1 MEFLATLK
9 NLDPFQMPE
18 KHWAKV
24 KKNYLSDKDFEPNYL
39 REKVSV
45 AIATLADYVIN
56 MEIFYT
62 RKKEVDPKEK
72 ARDEMVAKLNEVESV
87 LEKKQAT
94 LREIKNTVAEL
105 SRNLDASTKKAQSL
119 TDQQERAK
127 KQLERAEKLLSGLG
141 EESERWKIISA
152 DLKLDLYNLVGNML
166 LASAG
171 VSYIAPFTAEYRKE
185 LLNKWSDRLKELNIP
200 IGDKPTIEKLLGD
213 PIQIREWQNFGLPAD
228 ELSVENAIIM
238 TNCRRWPLMIDP
250 QSQANKWI
258 KNMKADQN
266 LVKIKLTQGNF
277 ARYLE
282 NAIRFGNPVL
292 LENVEET
299 LDPVLEPVLQKQVV
313 KKGAQY
319 LIKLGDQEIQYNQEF
334 RFYITTKMPNPHYV
348 PEITIKVTLINFN
361 VTPTGLDEQLLIE
374 VFKNEKPELEEQRD
388 TLVVQISD
396 DSKQL
401 VDLQDKILRQIAEV
415 QGNILDDEEII
426 ITLGTSRI
434 TSETVNKR
442 MAEAKIT
449 NLNITKTRNQYKPV
463 SARGTILYFAIV

>member
-258 KNMKADQN
+258 KNKCKSENLQLMKMEGN
-266 LVKIKLTQGNF
+266 YMRKL
-277 ARYLE
+277 E
-282 NAIRFGNPVL
+282 DAIRFGFPVLMENVGEEVDPALSPVL
-292 LENVEET
+292 L
-299 LDPVLEPVLQKQVV
+299 KQTT
-313 KKGAQY
+313 KQGMSLY
-319 LIKLGDQEIQYNQEF
+319 IRLGDQTVEF
-334 RFYITTKMPNPHYV
+334 DQKFFFYMTTKFRNPHFL
-348 PEITIKVTLINFN
+348 PEVSTKVAIINFMI
-361 VTPTGLDEQLLIE
+361 TFEGLADQL
-374 VFKNEKPELEEQRD
+374 
-388 TLVVQISD
+388 
-396 DSKQL
+396 
-401 VDLQDKILRQIAEV
+401 
-415 QGNILDDEEII
+415 
-426 ITLGTSRI
+426 
-434 TSETVNKR
+434 
-442 MAEAKIT
+442 
-449 NLNITKTRNQYKPV
+449 
-463 SARGTILYFAIV
+463 